1 MFKRHT
7 RIIVNNYIDYI
18 DSDRCDEILIKTK
31 LVYYLANMEVRK
43 CLIRQKLYVRK

>member
-1 MFKRHT
+1 MFKQHT
-7 RIIVNNYIDYI
+7 RIIVNNYIDNALKPPNSLF

-43 CLIRQKLYVRK
+43 